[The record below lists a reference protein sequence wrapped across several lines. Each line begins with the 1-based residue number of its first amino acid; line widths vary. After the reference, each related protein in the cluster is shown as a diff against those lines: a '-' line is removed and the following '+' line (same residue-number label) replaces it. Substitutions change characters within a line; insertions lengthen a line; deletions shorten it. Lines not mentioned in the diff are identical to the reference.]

1 LATYIYF
8 RSPDKFE
15 ERMMNLDGKIAV
27 ITGGNSGIGLATA
40 KVFVKKGARVYI
52 TGRRQPELEAAAVL
66 LGPNATP
73 VQGDVSKPSDLD
85 RLYGQIR
92 KEVGR
97 VDVVF
102 ANAGVVTKAPLGSLT
117 EEHVQSQL
125 DVNVK
130 GVIWT
135 VQKALPLM
143 VPGGSIILNASVVA
157 TKGWANWSIYSATKA
172 AVRSLARTWSSDLR
186 GKNIRVNA
194 ISPGVILTPAHER
207 VNPSPEALASFME
220 YAKSITPLARTGTDE
235 EVANIVA
242 FLASNE
248 SSFITASEI
257 FADGGLAQV

>member
-1 LATYIYF
+1 MPKLV
-8 RSPDKFE
+8 
-15 ERMMNLDGKIAV
+15 GKIAV
-27 ITGGNSGIGLATA
+27 ITGGSSGIGLATA
-40 KVFVKKGARVYI
+40 KVFVEEGARVYI
-52 TGRRQPELEAAAVL
+52 TGRRQAELKAAAAL

-73 VQGDVSKPSDLD
+73 VQGDVSKPADVD
-85 RLYGQIR
+85 RLYAQIR
-92 KEVGR
+92 NEAGR

-102 ANAGVVTKAPLGSLT
+102 ANAGIVVAAPLGSLA
-117 EEHVQSQL
+117 EEHIANQL

-143 VPGGSIILNASVVA
+143 GSAGSIILNASIVA
-157 TKGWANWSIYSATKA
+157 TKGWANWSVYSATKA

-207 VNPSPEALASFME
+207 VNPSPEALASFVE

-235 EVANIVA
+235 EGANIVA
-242 FLASNE
+242 FLASDE

-257 FADGGLAQV
+257 FADGGLAQI